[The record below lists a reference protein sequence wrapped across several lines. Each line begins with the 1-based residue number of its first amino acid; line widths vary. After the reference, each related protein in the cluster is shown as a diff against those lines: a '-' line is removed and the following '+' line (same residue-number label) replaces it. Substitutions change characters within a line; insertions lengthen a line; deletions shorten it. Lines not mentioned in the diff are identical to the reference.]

1 MFQKIHQTNNSK
13 KHLSSLFF
21 FKFSVERKKKGK
33 KEVKNPLDPAQ
44 RDFHDDNVTGKK
56 WKMKPG
62 IKNKSQPGGENRNK
76 YPAVDARFPV
86 DLAAGSVSGGNKY
99 NHVITIDNAK

>member
-1 MFQKIHQTNNSK
+1 MEN
-13 KHLSSLFF
+13 
-21 FKFSVERKKKGK
+21 EAG
-33 KEVKNPLDPAQ
+33 E
-44 RDFHDDNVTGKK
+44 
-56 WKMKPG
+56 
-62 IKNKSQPGGENRNK
+62 KNKSQPGGENRNK